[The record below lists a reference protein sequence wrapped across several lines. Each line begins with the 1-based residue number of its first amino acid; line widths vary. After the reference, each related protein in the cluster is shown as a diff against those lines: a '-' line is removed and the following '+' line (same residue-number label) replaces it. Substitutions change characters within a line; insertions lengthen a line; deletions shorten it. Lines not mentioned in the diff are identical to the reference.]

1 MIKENDVYLKF
12 EVYECT
18 VGGMQ
23 QTTPGAIEKFEYPV
37 MKVPNTSYFNIINL
51 GIINIILIIVLHCMT
66 QLMLLLTQCR
76 KFSEKLTIIIMKFK
90 LNLFKKLTNEDKHV
104 ITIIADLIGCVLLVI
119 ALCYGVYW
127 CLTSWLLS

>member
-1 MIKENDVYLKF
+1 MNVLWGVCSRLPPVLSIVLN
-12 EVYECT
+12 T
-18 VGGMQ
+18 
-23 QTTPGAIEKFEYPV
+23 PV

-76 KFSEKLTIIIMKFK
+76 EFSEKLTLITMKLK

-104 ITIIADLIGCVLLVI
+104 ITIIADLIGCALLVI

>member
-1 MIKENDVYLKF
+1 MNVYG
-12 EVYECT
+12 EVCSRLPPVLSIVLNT
-18 VGGMQ
+18 
-23 QTTPGAIEKFEYPV
+23 PV

-76 KFSEKLTIIIMKFK
+76 EFSERLTLITMKLK
-90 LNLFKKLTNEDKHV
+90 LNLFEKLTNEDKHV
-104 ITIIADLIGCVLLVI
+104 IMVIADLIACALLVI
-119 ALCYGVYW
+119 ALCYVVYW

>member
-1 MIKENDVYLKF
+1 MNVLW
-12 EVYECT
+12 EVCSKLPPVLSKSLNT
-18 VGGMQ
+18 
-23 QTTPGAIEKFEYPV
+23 PV

-76 KFSEKLTIIIMKFK
+76 EFSEKLILITMKLK

-104 ITIIADLIGCVLLVI
+104 ITIIADLIGCVLFVV
-119 ALCYGVYW
+119 ALYYGIYW
-127 CLTSWLLS
+127 CLKSWALS

>member
-1 MIKENDVYLKF
+1 MNVLW
-12 EVYECT
+12 EVCSRLPP
-18 VGGMQ
+18 VLSKSLN
-23 QTTPGAIEKFEYPV
+23 TPI

-76 KFSEKLTIIIMKFK
+76 EFSERLTLITMKLK
-90 LNLFKKLTNEDKHV
+90 LNLFKKLTNEDKH
-104 ITIIADLIGCVLLVI
+104 IIAIIIDLIGCALLVI

-127 CLTSWLLS
+127 YLKSWVLS

>member
-1 MIKENDVYLKF
+1 MNVYGEGCSRLPP
-12 EVYECT
+12 VLSIVLNT
-18 VGGMQ
+18 
-23 QTTPGAIEKFEYPV
+23 PV

-51 GIINIILIIVLHCMT
+51 GIINIILIAVLHCMALT
-66 QLMLLLTQCR
+66 MLLLTQCR
-76 KFSEKLTIIIMKFK
+76 EFSEKLTMITMKLK

-104 ITIIADLIGCVLLVI
+104 ITIIADLIGCALLVI

>member
-1 MIKENDVYLKF
+1 MLMNVHG
-12 EVYECT
+12 EVCSRLPPVLSKSLNT
-18 VGGMQ
+18 
-23 QTTPGAIEKFEYPV
+23 PV

-51 GIINIILIIVLHCMT
+51 GIINVILIKVLHCMALT
-66 QLMLLLTQCR
+66 MLLLTQCR
-76 KFSEKLTIIIMKFK
+76 EFSEKLTMITMKLK

-104 ITIIADLIGCVLLVI
+104 ITIIADLIGCALLVI